1 MADER
6 TVRLAL
12 PLMHAGQAQKEI
24 THNEALTAL
33 DALVNPLVQSA
44 DETAPPEEPDQGAC
58 WIVAVGPSGAW
69 AGQGGRLAQWTAGG
83 WRFHD
88 LSAGAHAWVVDRDG
102 AMVADGEGGWADAPA
117 QADGYHVGGQRIV
130 GARGAAVANPSA
142 GTTIDT
148 EARAAIIAI
157 LDRMRAH
164 GLIAAS

>member
-1 MADER
+1 VHFYAVKR
-6 TVRLAL
+6 IGGAVT
-12 PLMHAGQAQKEI
+12 
-24 THNEALTAL
+24 NSEAIK
-33 DALVNPLVQSA
+33 VMK
-44 DETAPPEEPDQGAC
+44 
-58 WIVAVGPSGAW
+58 
-69 AGQGGRLAQWTAGG
+69 
-83 WRFHD
+83 FHD
-88 LSAGAHAWVVDRDG
+88 LSAGAHAWVVDRG
-102 AMVADGEGGWADAPA
+102 AAMVADGEGGWADAPA